1 MRGIFWLVTMAEL
14 VVASSLM
21 GCLLRAAKMR
31 LSEPLE
37 RGEMRYVNGIL
48 GMLFFGLGAIGVII
62 PILPTTP
69 FLLLASFF
77 FLRSSKRLNDWFVAT
92 YLYKRF
98 IANYMETRS
107 LTLRSKFLCAS
118 PGVIAMT
125 GLAIILPQWWAK
137 AIFAALT
144 LFEIWYF
151 IFRIK
156 TISSQEARARGRQRV
171 RDCTLAASE
180 D

>member
-1 MRGIFWLVTMAEL
+1 MAQLKALLCE
-14 VVASSLM
+14 AS
-21 GCLLRAAKMR
+21 
-31 LSEPLE
+31 
-37 RGEMRYVNGIL
+37 VNGTYNRIATCEDAAERNVLRYINAAL
-48 GMLFFGLGAIGVII
+48 GFLFFGLGAIGVII

-77 FLRSSKRLNDWFVAT
+77 FLRSSKRLNDWFVGT

-98 IANYMETRS
+98 IATYMETRS
-107 LTLRSKFLCAS
+107 LTLRAKFLCAS

-125 GLAIILPQWWAK
+125 VLAFVLPQWWAK
-137 AIFAALT
+137 LIFASLT

-156 TISSQEARARGRQRV
+156 TISCEEAKTRGQQRV
-171 RDCTLAASE
+171 RNLTLSTDTPAE